1 MSNPSDAFHRHL
13 DCCAHCQRHPFDL
26 CAVGQPL
33 LVAAATEPMPP
44 PPPSAVEQVIAER
57 RQLPRYGEHE
67 VVRRPSSCEYV
78 NAESLDE
85 AIDAAINQCA
95 LLQRVLNETR
105 AERDR
110 AEAILDRVFEGH
122 RRGCAKRAEDFNGR
136 PTLMRSYSCT
146 CGAGCP
152 HGDKLCPCQDGDPC
166 NHEPLPSAVLSSPV
180 PSPALLQVIADL
192 QLHVERNSGANAGT
206 LKVWLTELTGAS
218 PVLVTRMR
226 NEDDEKVTRVDTL
239 SHDVSTARNDRD
251 GQRGTE

>member
-44 PPPSAVEQVIAER
+44 PPPSAVEQVIAEMQQR
-57 RQLPRYGEHE
+57 IENLSH
-67 VVRRPSSCEYV
+67 
-78 NAESLDE
+78 SLV
-85 AIDAAINQCA
+85 AAI
-95 LLQRVLNETR
+95 ER
-105 AERDR
+105 AIA
-110 AEAILDRVFEGH
+110 AEQKL
-122 RRGCAKRAEDFNGR
+122 
-136 PTLMRSYSCT
+136 
-146 CGAGCP
+146 AG
-152 HGDKLCPCQDGDPC
+152 
-166 NHEPLPSAVLSSPV
+166 LS
-180 PSPALLQVIADL
+180 
-192 QLHVERNSGANAGT
+192 
-206 LKVWLTELTGAS
+206 S